1 MTPVYILEYKTLDIM
16 NRSKKTAHVGV
27 YSTLDAV
34 EIAKQGILDEHPNV
48 AFEIYT
54 SEHILFEPQ
63 SE

>member
-1 MTPVYILEYKTLDIM
+1 M
-16 NRSKKTAHVGV
+16 NRSKKTVHVGV

-63 SE
+63 PE